1 MLLNAPCL
9 ECNVLFHAFG
19 STIKILRLD
28 AGKLW
33 KTAPKTFC
41 YNFGLYQKEII
52 FNIMMLVHSNSCD
65 YFRFMSV
72 VWHLYGNITYRL
84 W

>member
-28 AGKLW
+28 AEKL
-33 KTAPKTFC
+33 
-41 YNFGLYQKEII
+41 
-52 FNIMMLVHSNSCD
+52 
-65 YFRFMSV
+65 
-72 VWHLYGNITYRL
+72 
-84 W
+84 